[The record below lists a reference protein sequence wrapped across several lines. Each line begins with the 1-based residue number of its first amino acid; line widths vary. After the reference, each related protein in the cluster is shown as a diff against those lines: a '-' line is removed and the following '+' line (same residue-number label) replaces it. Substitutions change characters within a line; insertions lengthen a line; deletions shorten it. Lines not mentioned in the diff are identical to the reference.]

1 MDRLEEYNGKK
12 VLVVGLA
19 KSGLAAAKLLHR
31 SGAEVT
37 VNDGAEA
44 KEGDARIQELQN
56 LGIRLITGSH
66 PASLLEESFSVIVKN
81 PGIPYHHPFIKK
93 ALEKQFNIITE
104 IELAAELCE
113 GTMMAITGSNG
124 KTTTTSLIQ
133 AIFKNDHREAAVAG
147 NIGNVACEVA
157 PRIKTDQIMVT
168 EVSSFQLKGTQQFR
182 PKVGVLL
189 NLFDAHLDY
198 HGSRNDYEYSKA
210 KLFQNMTA
218 EDTAVYNYDQKEVK
232 QIAESSDAALVPF
245 STESVCENGAYIKEG
260 MFYYKTEPVMA
271 VERASLP
278 GAHNKENMLAA
289 IAAAKVLG
297 ASNEAIDLAL
307 SDFHGIEHRLQF
319 GGIVHGRKIYNDSKA
334 TNMLSTQKAI
344 EAFEEPV
351 VLLAGGLDRGN
362 TFDDLIDSFR
372 KIKAIVA
379 YGQTRDKLAA
389 SAEEAGVKEIHRTEF
404 LEDAVDKGFQLSE
417 SGDVLLLSPA
427 CASWDQFQTFEE
439 RGRTFMEY
447 VEKYK

>member
-1 MDRLEEYNGKK
+1 MDRLEEYKGKK
-12 VLVVGLA
+12 VLIVGLA

-37 VNDGAEA
+37 VNDGKEA
-44 KEGDARIQELQN
+44 VKEDASLQEIEN
-56 LGIRLITGSH
+56 LGIRLVTGDH
-66 PASLLEESFSVIVKN
+66 PLSLLDEPFSVIVKN
-81 PGIPYHHPFIKK
+81 PGIPYHHPFIEK
-93 ALEKQFNIITE
+93 AVEKNFNIITE
-104 IELAAELCE
+104 IELAAALCE
-113 GTMMAITGSNG
+113 GTMVAITGSNG

-133 AIFKNDHREAAVAG
+133 AIFKKDHREAAVAG
-147 NIGNVACEVA
+147 NIGKVACEVA
-157 PRIKTDQIMVT
+157 PQIKKNQIMVT
-168 EVSSFQLKGTQQFR
+168 EVSSFQLKGIQQFR

-189 NLFDAHLDY
+189 NIFDAHLDY
-198 HGSRNDYEYSKA
+198 HGSRNDYEQSKA
-210 KLFQNMTA
+210 KLFQNMTK
-218 EDTAVYNYDQKEVK
+218 EDAAVYNYDQKEVK
-232 QIAESSDAALVPF
+232 RIAERSGAALVPF
-245 STESVCENGAYIKEG
+245 STSSVCEGGAYIKDG
-260 MFYYKTEPVMA
+260 MFYFKTEPVMA
-271 VERASLP
+271 LDRASLP

-297 ASNEAIDLAL
+297 ASNEAIESAL
-307 SDFHGIEHRLQF
+307 SDFHGIEHRLEF
-319 GGIVHGRKIYNDSKA
+319 SGIVNGRKIYNDSKA

-362 TFDDLIDSFR
+362 TFDDLIDSFQ

-389 SAEEAGVKEIHRTEF
+389 SAQEAGVTEIHRTEF

-439 RGRTFMEY
+439 RGRTFIEC
-447 VEKYK
+447 VGKYR